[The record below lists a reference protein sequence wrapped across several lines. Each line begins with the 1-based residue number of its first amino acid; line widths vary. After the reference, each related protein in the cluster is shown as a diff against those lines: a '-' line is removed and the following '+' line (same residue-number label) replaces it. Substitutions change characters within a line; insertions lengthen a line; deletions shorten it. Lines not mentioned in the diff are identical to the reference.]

1 MTLGDLLL
9 AYRKRA
15 GITQQELA
23 GRAGVSIRTL
33 RDIEQGMVQRPHA
46 RSVRKLVEAAGL
58 SAAELE
64 LLPAAGPRQKDP
76 ALRIELLG
84 PLTLR
89 VHGRAVD
96 LKPPMQRRLLGLL
109 TLQANHVVTHPDIID
124 FLWGEE
130 IPDTY
135 PNLVHTHV
143 SRLRRFFDG
152 LGVGEE
158 LISRTGAGYRL
169 TLATGQSDL
178 LTFTDLATKAAA
190 AHRVAGEP
198 EEAERAYQK
207 ALALWRGQ
215 TLADL
220 APHALHHPVVVAVS
234 QQRLTTVLDYADL
247 ALDRGHHEAALQR
260 LREVAHAEPLHE
272 GLNARILLALAASG
286 ERAAALR
293 LFSDLR
299 DRLRDSLGIQPGPE
313 LQGAYLRT
321 LRRQAGAAA
330 PQPDQRPSGLRAD
343 HVPAELPP
351 DIATFTG
358 RNRQVSELNAYLAD
372 VDGHPTAARVS
383 VISGTAGVGKTALAV
398 HWSHHVRHRFPDG
411 QLFYNL
417 HGYSDHASRT
427 AADALTGSLLALG
440 VSPANVPL
448 DVDARLA
455 LFRSMT
461 ANRRML
467 LMLDNATSPDQ
478 VRPLIPANP
487 HSAVVVTS
495 RNDLSGLKV
504 YDDALIVELDTLSDE
519 EAAAL
524 LTKVLGPN
532 HTTSPEIVA
541 ELARLC
547 ARLPLALRIAA
558 ANISRGAYGTVTDYV
573 TALRE
578 GNRLTELA
586 IDGTRNAAV
595 EAAFALS
602 YTALPPPAARL
613 FRLLGLVPGA
623 DVSLEAVAALAGT
636 SGSATAAML
645 DHLVRAHLVQRRS
658 PQRYQMHDLLRLFAA
673 QRCAAVDDEHE
684 RDNARTR
691 LLTYY
696 LDTAQRATSILY
708 PGMLRL
714 CGLPEPPAATW
725 PATSGPA
732 AWLEVER
739 ANLAASVHHAAERGP
754 KAIAWQLTDVL
765 RGYLWRNYDVSTW
778 AAMARAGLEAAQG
791 EGVQQAEAA
800 MHYSLGAAYRYGLRD
815 FHSAWRHLEQA
826 QRMFRIL
833 GVRDGQAAAL
843 DSLGMVLHQA
853 GETDRALAALGA
865 SLDICRQQGFLVGQ
879 AKVLCNLGLV
889 LGGAGRFEEATRHL
903 TEALSLAHRL
913 HDRHMEAMAQHNL
926 GQACQRHGL
935 FGQAVQHYERALE
948 IRDDIGDAEGKATTL
963 DDIGTLLQA
972 TGQHASGRSYW
983 RQAVA
988 ILEDLG
994 HPRAVEVRARLSFDD
1009 PLQEYD
1015 DARSR

>member
-1 MTLGDLLL
+1 MWTD
-9 AYRKRA
+9 
-15 GITQQELA
+15 
-23 GRAGVSIRTL
+23 IR
-33 RDIEQGMVQRPHA
+33 RRP
-46 RSVRKLVEAAGL
+46 
-58 SAAELE
+58 
-64 LLPAAGPRQKDP
+64 
-76 ALRIELLG
+76 
-84 PLTLR
+84 
-89 VHGRAVD
+89 
-96 LKPPMQRRLLGLL
+96 
-109 TLQANHVVTHPDIID
+109 
-124 FLWGEE
+124 
-130 IPDTY
+130 
-135 PNLVHTHV
+135 
-143 SRLRRFFDG
+143 
-152 LGVGEE
+152 
-158 LISRTGAGYRL
+158 GA
-169 TLATGQSDL
+169 
-178 LTFTDLATKAAA
+178 
-190 AHRVAGEP
+190 
-198 EEAERAYQK
+198 
-207 ALALWRGQ
+207 
-215 TLADL
+215 
-220 APHALHHPVVVAVS
+220 
-234 QQRLTTVLDYADL
+234 
-247 ALDRGHHEAALQR
+247 
-260 LREVAHAEPLHE
+260 
-272 GLNARILLALAASG
+272 
-286 ERAAALR
+286 
-293 LFSDLR
+293 
-299 DRLRDSLGIQPGPE
+299 
-313 LQGAYLRT
+313 
-321 LRRQAGAAA
+321 
-330 PQPDQRPSGLRAD
+330 
-343 HVPAELPP
+343 
-351 DIATFTG
+351 
-358 RNRQVSELNAYLAD
+358 
-372 VDGHPTAARVS
+372 

-398 HWSHHVRHRFPDG
+398 HWSHHG
-411 QLFYNL
+411 
-417 HGYSDHASRT
+417 ASPLRRRAALLQPARLLRQRSKT
-427 AADALTGSLLALG
+427 AADALTSFLLALG

-487 HSAVVVTS
+487 HSAVVITS

-504 YDDALIVELDTLSDE
+504 YDDAADRRTGHAQRRGSRRPADE
-519 EAAAL
+519 GARPEPARHLRRSSRDSPGSAHDCPGAAD
-524 LTKVLGPN
+524 
-532 HTTSPEIVA
+532 
-541 ELARLC
+541 
-547 ARLPLALRIAA
+547 
-558 ANISRGAYGTVTDYV
+558 RGGSEHRAGAPTGGGHGRYV

-578 GNRLTELA
+578 GNRLRRAGDE
-586 IDGTRNAAV
+586 
-595 EAAFALS
+595 
-602 YTALPPPAARL
+602 TAPERGGGGGVGSFPTPRCHRRRPGCSRFSARA
-613 FRLLGLVPGA
+613 RCRCAG
-623 DVSLEAVAALAGT
+623 LEAVAALAGT

-645 DHLVRAHLVQRRS
+645 DHLVRAHLVQRLAHRS
-658 PQRYQMHDLLRLFAA
+658 GAGCTTSSACSAA
-673 QRCAAVDDEHE
+673 QRCAAVDDE
-684 RDNARTR
+684 RGGRRPDPPARACSVGRRSTCHG
-691 LLTYY
+691 
-696 LDTAQRATSILY
+696 ILH

-926 GQACQRHGL
+926 GQACRRHGL

-972 TGQHASGRSYW
+972 TGQHASSRSYW